1 MPDIDKVMGVDSA
14 DIDSIFG
21 VARADI
27 DTVMGVTVPSLGDW
41 KGTRAII
48 IGGNHYNAAGYGRSV
63 DSIQYKTLTTDGNT
77 SAFDDLSL
85 PTHDAAGSGSNG
97 TRIVYG
103 GGRTYAASGS
113 ENHVT
118 IEYMVAA
125 STGSVADAGDLEVG
139 SYAGGRDGASN
150 GTLCF
155 FVGGSNGLQANM
167 EQMTIS
173 STSGA
178 ADAGDLQFG
187 TSGDHC
193 TSNGDSKFLI
203 IGLGTAQAG
212 KTAIDE
218 HNFDTSASSTAY
230 GNVATVGIGMS
241 GSVCATNRVVTAG
254 GFVSS
259 GPYVLG
265 TRMQFFPVASSAD
278 GDSSDEAD
286 LVVGVMAPC
295 GTSDGTR
302 GEFYGGEATS
312 ANNYQQNDIQKI
324 TIASLSNATDIGDL
338 TTEDTYGAGNHWSGS
353 DSGGITNASA
363 QTGT

>member
-1 MPDIDKVMGVDSA
+1 MPDIDNVMGVDSA

-125 STGSVADAGDLEVG
+125 STGSV
-139 SYAGGRDGASN
+139 
-150 GTLCF
+150 
-155 FVGGSNGLQANM
+155 
-167 EQMTIS
+167 
-173 STSGA
+173 